1 MYIKGINLFL
11 EEEEENMWNV
21 LFIIPIIS
29 TVISIILNIY
39 LYLENR
45 KLKGFE
51 IDENIEL
58 KKIEIKEQKRLYQ
71 NRKIELAGEIERRGW
86 TTSGKKIEKERDL
99 ELEYKNIFDKLNEEL
114 SHLKKQKKYKWLFS
128 KDC

>member
-1 MYIKGINLFL
+1 MLN
-11 EEEEENMWNV
+11 
-21 LFIIPIIS
+21 
-29 TVISIILNIY
+29 VISVIFNVIFFGWIIY
-39 LYLENR
+39 YYLENR

-51 IDENIEL
+51 IDKNIEL

-71 NRKIELAGEIERRGW
+71 NRKIELAGEIERKGW

-128 KDC
+128 